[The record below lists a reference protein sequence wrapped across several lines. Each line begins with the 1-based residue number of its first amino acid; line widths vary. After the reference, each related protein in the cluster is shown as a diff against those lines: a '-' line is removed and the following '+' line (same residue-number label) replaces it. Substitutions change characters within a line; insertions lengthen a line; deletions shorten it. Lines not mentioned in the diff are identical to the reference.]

1 MKKLYLL
8 YACLLCAVVMSAQT
22 TKIKNQV
29 ILTNGTEIIGYVAPQ
44 PDGSY
49 VVETEAGDMFY
60 YSGSEIKKII
70 VLGENKVKVETAKDS
85 KTSNNLP
92 AEYKSK
98 GYMGIVGATLGTTQG
113 VSIINGYRFSPHFYL
128 GFETG
133 IKAFMLLDEE
143 PAIPL
148 NLYFMSEFSKKRVA
162 MFADLRAGM
171 LGVLDYYY
179 GFFFTPEVSLTLGV
193 RNRFRKNPN
202 KAMWYGINFGFPNVI
217 SAQISFSF

>member
-1 MKKLYLL
+1 MKKIYLL

-29 ILTNGTEIIGYVAPQ
+29 ILTNGIEIIGYVAPQ

-92 AEYKSK
+92 VEYKSK
-98 GYMGIVGATLGTTQG
+98 GYMGIVGATLGTAQG

-133 IKAFMLLDEE
+133 IKALYYFDEE
-143 PAIPL
+143 PVIPL

-171 LGVLDYYY
+171 LCGFLRKSTY
-179 GFFFTPEVSLTLGV
+179 GFEGSLTLGV
-193 RNRFRKNPN
+193 RNRFRKDPN
-202 KAMWYGINFGFPNVI
+202 KAMWYGINFGYLTGI

>member
-92 AEYKSK
+92 VEYKSK

-133 IKAFMLLDEE
+133 IKALMVSDGE

-171 LGVLDYYY
+171 LSVFDH

-202 KAMWYGINFGFPNVI
+202 KAMWYGINFGYPTGI

>member
-70 VLGENKVKVETAKDS
+70 VLRENKVKVETVKDS

-92 AEYKSK
+92 LEYKSK
-98 GYMGIVGATLGTTQG
+98 GYMGIVGTTLGTTQG
-113 VSIINGYRFSPHFYL
+113 VSILNGYRFSPHFYL

-133 IKAFMLLDEE
+133 IKALYSFDEE
-143 PAIPL
+143 PVIPL

-171 LGVLDYYY
+171 LCGFLGRSTY
-179 GFFFTPEVSLTLGV
+179 GFEGSLTLGV

-202 KAMWYGINFGFPNVI
+202 KAMWYGINWGYPTGI

>member
-92 AEYKSK
+92 VEYKSK

-171 LGVLDYYY
+171 LSVFDH

-202 KAMWYGINFGFPNVI
+202 KAMWYGINFGYPTGI